1 MCFARPWTGR
11 LCASARRALR
21 TCSPADTLAIL
32 LDARL
37 ELPHLAPMYRVTP
50 ATAVAEATAAARV
63 VSEVAHRLQRLR
75 HAYGAWEQFE
85 PGPYFDL
92 TSVQTARLVHVV
104 ERVSTVYVV
113 FFVDALL
120 PSFQAVVG
128 AFATLP
134 MPAGILDEIAMQQ
147 RIAEHWRRLIVVL
160 TQARQL
166 LTDNVAYL
174 ATNGASEERQR
185 WAAWWRLPAQ
195 AGLPARLA
203 ADMPT
208 APTLTLSIEFPLPA
222 ARQPGRLRRLR
233 RTWDR
238 QQQSRQRK

>member
-1 MCFARPWTGR
+1 MAPVLPAHGPVV
-11 LCASARRALR
+11 SAPALAALLR

-92 TSVQTARLVHVV
+92 TPVQTARLVHVV

-128 AFATLP
+128 AFAT
-134 MPAGILDEIAMQQ
+134 PAYAGRHSGRDCRA
-147 RIAEHWRRLIVVL
+147 AEHRR
-160 TQARQL
+160 A
-166 LTDNVAYL
+166 
-174 ATNGASEERQR
+174 
-185 WAAWWRLPAQ
+185 
-195 AGLPARLA
+195 LA
-203 ADMPT
+203 APDRGAHAGAPT
-208 APTLTLSIEFPLPA
+208 A
-222 ARQPGRLRRLR
+222 
-233 RTWDR
+233 D
-238 QQQSRQRK
+238 